1 MSYLILPAVARAGF
15 VPPCQARRPRRAGRF
30 AETRKVRA
38 LRGVFRMLCKVAPA
52 VAAHIGYAMLAKPP
66 ASAENTWQVALRGK
80 ALTWRL
86 GVGAGQIAVY
96 EWGAGPAIL
105 LVHGWGSRATH
116 MGKLVGPLVAA
127 GFRVV
132 AFDAPA
138 HGASTGG
145 STDLVEF
152 ASAVAA
158 VARQVG
164 PLRCVL
170 AHSFGASMSLYA
182 QRDWGLATDKLV
194 LISSFEHCVWFTE
207 AFGECMGLSS
217 SVLEEVRQKL
227 VERHC
232 GRLNWSRLSVL
243 DMLRDSQGQ
252 ALVIHDEDDAE
263 IPFEHGL
270 ALARVSPRTEF
281 LATRGYGHHRVL
293 RRNDVI
299 QRIVQFISA

>member
-1 MSYLILPAVARAGF
+1 MPPQTCIQLREYEMALAHTPVLLDELVELTVHEAEDRMPLEKGHAYVARGDHHLRVERTSGVLKCRVTQDELASGH
-15 VPPCQARRPRRAGRF
+15 RPSVDVLF
-30 AETRKVRA
+30 E
-38 LRGVFRMLCKVAPA
+38 
-52 VAAHIGYAMLAKPP
+52 
-66 ASAENTWQVALRGK
+66 S
-80 ALTWRL
+80 
-86 GVGAGQIAVY
+86 
-96 EWGAGPAIL
+96 
-105 LVHGWGSRATH
+105 
-116 MGKLVGPLVAA
+116 
-127 GFRVV
+127 
-132 AFDAPA
+132 
-138 HGASTGG
+138 
-145 STDLVEF
+145 
-152 ASAVAA
+152 

-299 QRIVQFISA
+299 RRIVQFISA